1 MIFCNVVV
9 PQFYWFKTF
18 RRHVPFLFITSI
30 LVNIGM
36 WFERFVIVVITL
48 HRDFLPGAWSM
59 YHPTIWDVAVYLG
72 TFGIFF
78 TGFLLFLRFLPMA
91 SIAEVKLVL
100 PESDPHHGGD
110 HQ

>member
-1 MIFCNVVV
+1 M
-9 PQFYWFKTF
+9 
-18 RRHVPFLFITSI
+18 S
-30 LVNIGM
+30 
-36 WFERFVIVVITL
+36 
-48 HRDFLPGAWSM
+48 
-59 YHPTIWDVAVYLG
+59 VYLG

-110 HQ
+110 H

>member
-9 PQFYWFKTF
+9 PRFYWFERF

-48 HRDFLPGAWSM
+48 HRDFLPGAWAM
-59 YHPTIWDVAVYLG
+59 YHPTMWDVAIYLG

-110 HQ
+110 H